1 MTELALVD
9 GTVQVRVGLGIVF
22 GAFDFFFRQ
31 VCTRIAVRV
40 IATRFFMECFVPAS
54 AIGIGICRLVN
65 LDIH

>member
-9 GTVQVRVGLGIVF
+9 GTVKVRLGLDIVF
-22 GAFDFFFRQ
+22 GAFDFFFRR

-40 IATRFFMECFVPAS
+40 IATWFFMECFVPAS
-54 AIGIGICRLVN
+54 AIGIGICRLVS